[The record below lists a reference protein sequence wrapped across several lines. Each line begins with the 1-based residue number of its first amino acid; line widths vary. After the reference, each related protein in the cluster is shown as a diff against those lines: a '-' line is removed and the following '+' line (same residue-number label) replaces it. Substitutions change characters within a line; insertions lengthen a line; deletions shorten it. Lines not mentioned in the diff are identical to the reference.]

1 MYLPFFGLDELPFS
15 LTPDTS
21 FYYGNP
27 SHQEALNTLLIALQ
41 MGEGFIK
48 VTGEVGTGKTLLCR
62 KLLRELECIPGFVT
76 AYIANPA
83 MTPTALRANLADELG
98 IRYARNLGQHE
109 VMQLIDRHLVGERKR
124 GNRVVLL
131 IDEAQA
137 LPRECLETI
146 RLLTNLETEKS
157 KLLQV
162 VLIGQPELDAR
173 LAHPSVRQLRQR
185 VTFSHALTPM
195 RNGAVAGYLAH
206 RLAVAG
212 FKGPCPF
219 PATLARDIGRVCKG
233 VPRLVNIVA
242 HKCLL
247 AAYGEGRAVV
257 TRRHVGRAIADTEAF
272 GEPRRGAL
280 AWRAAIALVGAV
292 TIGAAAFG
300 SYLLHSTG

>member
-1 MYLPFFGLDELPFS
+1 
-15 LTPDTS
+15 
-21 FYYGNP
+21 
-27 SHQEALNTLLIALQ
+27 
-41 MGEGFIK
+41 
-48 VTGEVGTGKTLLCR
+48 
-62 KLLRELECIPGFVT
+62 
-76 AYIANPA
+76 
-83 MTPTALRANLADELG
+83 
-98 IRYARNLGQHE
+98 
-109 VMQLIDRHLVGERKR
+109 
-124 GNRVVLL
+124 
-131 IDEAQA
+131 
-137 LPRECLETI
+137 
-146 RLLTNLETEKS
+146 
-157 KLLQV
+157 
-162 VLIGQPELDAR
+162 
-173 LAHPSVRQLRQR
+173 
-185 VTFSHALTPM
+185 M

-257 TRRHVGRAIADTEAF
+257 TRRHVRRAIADTEAF